1 MPVITRDLLRK
12 RSEHN
17 EGIISTM
24 EEVTLH
30 QEEIEAINEVLGM
43 TCRKLKI
50 LYLQNNII
58 RKMENLNH
66 LKELEYVNLA
76 LNNITKIEGL
86 QNCEFLKK
94 LDMTVNFI
102 DLDELKSSLEHLQPR
117 DRLRDFYLMGN
128 PAEANWAGFKTYVIA
143 KLPQLTNL
151 DGTDITR
158 SMLIKAQQELPRLE
172 KELRGLAKLKR
183 AEKAAA
189 AELDENGGQ
198 KLDPDELTEN
208 TPEVRDKIYR
218 ELAEQKKEKED
229 RENEHKPKDRNYEK
243 EQAEAIK
250 QKNEGG
256 WAFQWDEEVKPGML
270 VLTVPCPRHL
280 DSSLIDVDTLRLKT
294 LCEVKAEDS
303 KCQRA
308 KADGNLMVIMPK
320 VNFKENVFTSN
331 TRDGKVDT
339 KINPLGG
346 NGRTMR
352 KSSTASKFPKKLSM
366 QEQMIADAMAA
377 CGTGGATAGVTKS
390 SGPDSWDHRP
400 TGVASNRCYWC

>member
-94 LDMTVNFI
+94 LDMTVNFV

-183 AEKAAA
+183 EKRP
-189 AELDENGGQ
+189 Q
-198 KLDPDELTEN
+198 
-208 TPEVRDKIYR
+208 
-218 ELAEQKKEKED
+218 
-229 RENEHKPKDRNYEK
+229 
-243 EQAEAIK
+243 
-250 QKNEGG
+250 
-256 WAFQWDEEVKPGML
+256 
-270 VLTVPCPRHL
+270 
-280 DSSLIDVDTLRLKT
+280 RL
-294 LCEVKAEDS
+294 S
-303 KCQRA
+303 
-308 KADGNLMVIMPK
+308 
-320 VNFKENVFTSN
+320 
-331 TRDGKVDT
+331 
-339 KINPLGG
+339 
-346 NGRTMR
+346 
-352 KSSTASKFPKKLSM
+352 
-366 QEQMIADAMAA
+366 
-377 CGTGGATAGVTKS
+377 
-390 SGPDSWDHRP
+390 
-400 TGVASNRCYWC
+400 